1 MRKLMRNYSNN
12 RRRLIFTN
20 INWAVISKTCGPRY
34 LNCIHLWSKLIT
46 FAHSTNWNVLM
57 SWKMS
62 LSRRTFNLIFISYVN
77 AHVGMVVQQNLRI
90 LIVSLTMYN
99 DFIDTLIETASRTQ
113 ASKILF
119 RWFYRA
125 PLMNPHWLGSL
136 ILFSKLEIFRTP

>member
-1 MRKLMRNYSNN
+1 MSSDFENMW
-12 RRRLIFTN
+12 TM
-20 INWAVISKTCGPRY
+20 NWRY

-90 LIVSLTMYN
+90 LIVSLIMYN

-113 ASKILF
+113 TSKILF

-125 PLMNPHWLGSL
+125 PLLNPHWLGSL